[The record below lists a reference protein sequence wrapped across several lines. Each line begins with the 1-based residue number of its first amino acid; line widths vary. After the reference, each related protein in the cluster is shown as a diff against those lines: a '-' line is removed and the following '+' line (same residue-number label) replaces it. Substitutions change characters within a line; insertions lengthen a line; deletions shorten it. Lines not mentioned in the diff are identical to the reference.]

1 MSSAA
6 YCKVVFL
13 IFLNKVILPFQMCH
27 LYPYKNV
34 KLLWKFFYINICGFI
49 SRDKFLY
56 ETGVLDN
63 SYLRFTVQLP
73 TSDSTEIT
81 AEGPKVTLKGPVP
94 LDAPQWKN
102 RFVLNAST
110 LLYLIILLISTFYLQ
125 QFLRYQG
132 RPKITL
138 GGPVPPVRPLAENFL
153 YPNRVIKNI

>member
-1 MSSAA
+1 
-6 YCKVVFL
+6 
-13 IFLNKVILPFQMCH
+13 MCH
-27 LYPYKNV
+27 LHPYKNV

-94 LDAPQWKN
+94 LDAP
-102 RFVLNAST
+102 
-110 LLYLIILLISTFYLQ
+110 
-125 QFLRYQG
+125 
-132 RPKITL
+132 
-138 GGPVPPVRPLAENFL
+138 
-153 YPNRVIKNI
+153 